1 MYELLKPLREEKEQK
16 EKGWSTGE
24 GLEPPPQVRKA
35 EGKPPSCERPS
46 NHPRHLSGAFLP
58 LQTHC
63 FLIPQPKAAGKRQRF
78 REELECP

>member
-46 NHPRHLSGAFLP
+46 NHPGIYLEPFFLFKH
-58 LQTHC
+58 TVS
-63 FLIPQPKAAGKRQRF
+63 
-78 REELECP
+78 

>member
-46 NHPRHLSGAFLP
+46 NHPRHYGSNYVSATKERLSSCNAL
-58 LQTHC
+58 T
-63 FLIPQPKAAGKRQRF
+63 I
-78 REELECP
+78 